1 MGRRSRCAPR
11 RPPQQVTILVDSSVW
26 ISFLNGVN
34 SAEAAYLAVC
44 IAEDRPLIIP
54 GLVRTEV
61 LLGART
67 EADAL
72 RMSHTLSA
80 YPLVPEPTASDYEQA
95 ALIYRT
101 CRGRGF
107 TIRSAIDCLI
117 AQLCLRDGYELL
129 ARDRDFDVIGNTYAL
144 RRVPTRLMVHDPGI
158 SYDVNLAS
166 PASVGG

>member
-1 MGRRSRCAPR
+1 M
-11 RPPQQVTILVDSSVW
+11 ILVDSSVW

-34 SAEAAYLAVC
+34 SAEAAFLAVC

-72 RMSHTLSA
+72 RMSQSLSA
-80 YPLVPEPTASDYEQA
+80 YPLAPEPAPADYEQA
-95 ALIYRT
+95 AAIYRA
-101 CRGRGF
+101 CRGRGY
-107 TIRSAIDCLI
+107 TVRSAIDCLI

-129 ARDRDFDVIGNTYAL
+129 AKDRDFDAIGSAFPL
-144 RRVPTRLMVHDPGI
+144 RRVPMREE
-158 SYDVNLAS
+158 N
-166 PASVGG
+166 